1 MMKWRVIGLEA
12 HDAYFNMAIDE
23 VLLERIRKKKSP
35 ATIRFYRWSPSAV
48 SIGRFQSM
56 AEEVNMEKCRELG
69 IDYVRRITGGGAVYH
84 DIKGEI
90 TYSIVAPERE
100 FPKGIRESYKEICKP
115 IIEGLAALNITAEFA
130 PINDIL
136 VNGKKI
142 SGNAQTRRN
151 GVLLQHGTILY
162 SLDVRRMFSVLN
174 VSQEKISDKAVKSV
188 EERVTSV
195 SSYGNI
201 TMNQLYAALLESFTK
216 DKEYEFGMWATEEL
230 EEAEKLRIGLYGTR
244 KWNLSR

>member
-1 MMKWRVIGLEA
+1 MKWRVVGLEV

-23 VLLERIRKKKSP
+23 TLLERVREKKSP
-35 ATIRFYRWSPSAV
+35 PTIRFYRWSPSAV

-56 AEEVNMEKCRELG
+56 EEEVNVEKCRELG
-69 IDYVRRITGGGAVYH
+69 LDYVRRITGGGAVYH

-90 TYSIVAPERE
+90 TYSIVAPEKE
-100 FPKGIRESYKEICKP
+100 FPKGIRESYKEICGC
-115 IIEGLAALNITAEFA
+115 IINGLAALKIEAEFA

-136 VNGKKI
+136 VKGKKI

-162 SLDVRRMFSVLN
+162 SLDVGRMFSLLKVGK
-174 VSQEKISDKAVKSV
+174 EKISDKMIKNV

-195 SSYGNI
+195 SNQGNI
-201 TMNQLYAALLESFTK
+201 SMNQLYAALLEGFTK
-216 DKEYEFGMWATEEL
+216 GKDYEFGMWGVEEL
-230 EEAEKLRIGLYGTR
+230 ERAEELRIGLYGTR
-244 KWNLSR
+244 KWNFSR